1 MAYNALPAKNASD
14 TLTLGNY
21 NVIKG
26 NFEAGVPDIFT
37 AKGDIAAATDAD
49 TASRVAVGAD
59 GARLVADST
68 QATGV
73 RWQIMPACRLYNTA
87 DIDPATGSWVALTFD
102 TEWYDYGGMHSTVSN
117 TSRITIP
124 AGGTGLYH
132 VGGAAILDCSG
143 TTSGERYFGLQIIAN
158 GADVYAEQRFNLPNR
173 GMDHGLTIACDVIL
187 AATDYVELRVYTE
200 GNYNI
205 LAAGSYSP
213 AFWAHLVR

>member
-1 MAYNALPAKNASD
+1 MAYAPLPAKGAGD
-14 TLTLGNY
+14 TITLANW
-21 NVIKG
+21 NQIRD
-26 NFEAGVPDIFT
+26 NDAATAPGVV
-37 AKGDIAAATDAD
+37 AVKGDLVVATAANTVA
-49 TASRVAVGAD
+49 RVGVGAD

-132 VGGAAILDCSG
+132 VGGAAIFDASG
-143 TTSGERYFGLQIIAN
+143 SSSGESHFGLQIRVN
-158 GADVYAEQRFNLPNR
+158 GADVYAEHRMDLPNS
-173 GMDHGLTIACDVIL
+173 GFDQGLTIACDVLL
-187 AATDYVELRVYTE
+187 AATDYVELLVYTE
-200 GNYNI
+200 SNFNV